1 MKNRE
6 KKTRRLSRKTL
17 MRGTRG
23 AISIL
28 LCLLLTP
35 FVSVTLGLVEYARYQ
50 QVVALCDEVYELTG
64 MSLLTDYDP
73 YLQERFGLLATNQ
86 QGNLGTDGVQL
97 LEENMKL
104 LGNQVTLGNPSVQGT
119 LALSNEAM
127 LRRQVVDV
135 SEMTAT
141 TALLAKDLK
150 LEDLLDKL
158 AELQGVGNFLGTVSS
173 LAGLSDA
180 LRVAVEEL
188 EDLQQ
193 AANALNTGVVEAK
206 ATATT
211 LASNLAGFYQKL
223 SDQGLAL
230 SADATQEEIDAAL
243 EQFQQSHQ
251 KEYTDLFRTGK
262 TLYDQLRALP
272 GLLDAAKTAADEFVK
287 AVEAAQK
294 AAEELLPTNDVD
306 QDGSISQEATTA
318 LEDVLDEM
326 VGLVDETLSD
336 LNDQAIQAGK
346 DAVLKILGAALEE
359 VGLKNVESRYQQ
371 IVSGIYFTTPM
382 GSWAKAD
389 LTAFLKNVYTLHQA
403 AGPDALAAYVDS
415 ILSIDLQFDPEQLAQ
430 RVGDVLVQATDK
442 LLNESTKRVGQLLTD
457 LVNVVR
463 GLFNLD
469 TFYDPDLDSFVNVA
483 AGSANGYQN
492 FLNALSRLLQ
502 ASENLGTSLGKGGID
517 GLWGALK
524 AMADMFGA
532 IVDTMKALID
542 IVGESLKSIASI
554 IGDFWNGNTRG
565 LYERLLISGY
575 MRHNLPCRL
584 DADTI
589 LDGKEG
595 DSVSLTGFSY
605 ADLPKLPPKGPIEE
619 WGSGFIAL
627 GNFFKGLQNGGKG
640 DDPIFEGAHLEYIR
654 AGTNSELANQAIT
667 FFDLYFLRLLL
678 NIPTVFKDAE
688 VKGLAASATIAS
700 WLVYVLYMLVE
711 PYCDTLLLVNG
722 GEVPFV
728 KGKCWLVPTKLADFI
743 KRMGDVTLGGALKED
758 WDKLSKED
766 LDKLMKEEGF
776 VSDTGGGTDGGTD
789 GGKDW
794 MEVGYQTHVLVQLL
808 IFVQP
813 DTQIERLGNLIE
825 MEATEYY
832 RQQGQSFKMSETY
845 TAVSI
850 SAQADLKTLLDVG
863 LAAGGDP
870 LQPSFDLKQTISY

>member
-17 MRGTRG
+17 IRGTRG

-28 LCLLLTP
+28 LCLVLTP
-35 FVSVTLGLVEYARYQ
+35 FVSVTLGMVEYARYQ

-86 QGNLGTDGVQL
+86 QGDLGTDGVQL
-97 LEENMKL
+97 LEENMQL
-104 LGNQVTLGNPSVQGT
+104 LGSQVTLGNPSVQGT
-119 LALSNEAM
+119 LALENKEM

-150 LEDLLDKL
+150 LEELLDKL
-158 AELQGVGNFLGTVSS
+158 AELQGVGNFLGTVES

-180 LRVAVEEL
+180 LREAVEEL
-188 EDLQQ
+188 EELQTAVNDLK
-193 AANALNTGVVEAK
+193 ANVAEIK

-211 LASNLAGFYQKL
+211 LSVDMADFYQKL
-223 SDQGLAL
+223 YDQGLAL
-230 SADATQEEIDAAL
+230 PADATQEEIDAAL
-243 EQFQQSHQ
+243 EQFQQSYQ
-251 KEYTDLFRTGK
+251 KEYTDRIRTGV
-262 TLYDQLRALP
+262 TLYQQLQKLPDQLVATKQ
-272 GLLDAAKTAADEFVK
+272 ASDEFVE

-294 AAEELLPTNDVD
+294 AAEELAPTNDVD
-306 QDGSISQEATTA
+306 KDGSISQAATTA
-318 LEDVLDEM
+318 LENVLNEM
-326 VGLVDETLSD
+326 VGLVDGALSD
-336 LNDQAIQAGK
+336 LTDETIKAGA
-346 DAVLKILGAALEE
+346 DAVKQIVDYALGE

-371 IVSGIYFTTPM
+371 IVSGIYFSTPM
-382 GSWAKAD
+382 GSVAKAD
-389 LTAFLKNVYTLHQA
+389 LTAFLKNVYTLCQD
-403 AGPDALAAYVDS
+403 PDIGDLAAHFKS
-415 ILSIDLQFDPEQLAQ
+415 ILVLELQLDLNEVADEIGRIFSEAANELF
-430 RVGDVLVQATDK
+430 
-442 LLNESTKRVGQLLTD
+442 NESTNRVGQLLTD
-457 LVNVVR
+457 LVKLVK

-469 TFYDPDLDSFVNVA
+469 TFYDPDLDSFVKTPG
-483 AGSANGYQN
+483 GSYSPYQS
-492 FLNALSRLLQ
+492 FLEALSSLLDAGDRLG
-502 ASENLGTSLGKGGID
+502 SSLAKEGVP
-517 GLWGALK
+517 GLLDAIK
-524 AMADMFGA
+524 AMVDMFRS
-532 IVDTMKALID
+532 IVNIMQALIG
-542 IVGESLKSIASI
+542 IVGDSLTSIASI

-605 ADLPKLPPKGPIEE
+605 ADLPKLPPKGPIGEAA
-619 WGSGFIAL
+619 SGFIAL
-627 GNFFKGLQNGGKG
+627 GKFLAGLQNGGQG

-654 AGTNSELANQAIT
+654 AGTNSEIANQAIT

-678 NIPTVFKDAE
+678 DLPTVFKDAE

-700 WLVYVLYMLVE
+700 WLVYVLYVMAE
-711 PYCDTLLLVNG
+711 PYCDTVLLVNG
-722 GEVPFV
+722 VDVPFV
-728 KGKCWLVPTKLADFI
+728 KGKCWLVPTNLVEFTKKMMDA
-743 KRMGDVTLGGALKED
+743 GLGEPLKED
-758 WDKLSKED
+758 F
-766 LDKLMKEEGF
+766 DKLMKEEGF
-776 VSDTGGGTDGGTD
+776 GNNADGGD
-789 GGKDW
+789 DWKDAS
-794 MEVGYQTHVLVQLL
+794 YQTHVLVLLL
-808 IFVQP
+808 IFVKP

-863 LAAGGDP
+863 LAAGGSP

>member
-28 LCLLLTP
+28 LCLVLTP
-35 FVSVTLGLVEYARYQ
+35 FVSVTLGMVEYARYQ

-64 MSLLTDYDP
+64 MSLLTDYDH

-86 QGNLGTDGVQL
+86 QGDLGTDGVQL

-150 LEDLLDKL
+150 LEELLDKL
-158 AELQGVGNFLGTVSS
+158 AELQGVGDFLGTVRS
-173 LAGLSDA
+173 LTELTDA
-180 LRVAVEEL
+180 VREAVEKL
-188 EDLQQ
+188 KTLQQ
-193 AANALNTGVVEAK
+193 KADDLNTGVMEVT

-211 LASNLAGFYQKL
+211 LASDLAAFYQKL

-230 SADATQEEIDAAL
+230 PADATLEEIDAAL
-243 EQFQQSHQ
+243 EQFQQSYQ
-251 KEYTDLFRTGK
+251 KEYTALFRTGK
-262 TLYDQLRALP
+262 TLYEQLRALP
-272 GLLDAAKTAADEFVK
+272 GLLDAAKTAANEFVT
-287 AVEAAQK
+287 AVEAAKNAAK
-294 AAEELLPTNDVD
+294 AVVSTNDVD
-306 QDGSISQEATTA
+306 KDGSISKEATET
-318 LEDVLDEM
+318 LQDVLNRMEKL
-326 VGLVDETLSD
+326 VEEALVDITD
-336 LNDQAIQAGK
+336 GAIQAGK
-346 DAVLKILGAALEE
+346 DAVNDILDAALEN
-359 VGLKNVESRYQQ
+359 VGLKDVVNRYQQ
-371 IVSGIYFTTPM
+371 MANGTYFSTPL
-382 GSWAKAD
+382 SDLAKAD
-389 LTAFLKNVYTLHQA
+389 LTAFLKSVYTMCKTHR
-403 AGPDALAAYVDS
+403 PDTLKEYFKS
-415 ILSIDLQFDPEQLAQ
+415 ILVPDLQFDPEGLASEIS
-430 RVGDVLVQATDK
+430 RVLSQATGDLVNK
-442 LLNESTKRVGQLLTD
+442 STDRVGQLLTD
-457 LVNVVR
+457 LTNVVN
-463 GLFNLD
+463 GLFDLKV
-469 TFYDPDLDSFVNVA
+469 FYDSNLDSFVNVA
-483 AGSANGYQN
+483 GENSNPYQN
-492 FLNALSRLLQ
+492 FLNALGRLIS
-502 ASENLGTSLGKGGID
+502 ASQDFGDSLTKEGID
-517 GLWGALK
+517 GLLGALK
-524 AMADMFGA
+524 AIADMFRA
-532 IVDTMKALID
+532 IVDTMGALIN
-542 IVGESLKSIASI
+542 IVGTSLTSIASI
-554 IGDFWNGNTRG
+554 ISDFWNGNTRG

-589 LDGKEG
+589 LDGAEG

-605 ADLPKLPPKGPIEE
+605 ADLPKLPSQSIFEELKDGFTGLGEFISNLQKGH
-619 WGSGFIAL
+619 
-627 GNFFKGLQNGGKG
+627 G
-640 DDPIFEGAHLEYIR
+640 DDPIFQGAHLEYIR
-654 AGTNSELANQAIT
+654 AGTNSEIANQAIT

-678 NIPTVFKDAE
+678 DIPTVFKDGE

-700 WLVYVLYMLVE
+700 WVVYVLYILAE
-711 PYCDTLLLVNG
+711 PFCDTVLLVNG
-722 GEVPFV
+722 VDVPFI
-728 KGKCWLVPTKLADFI
+728 KGKCWLVASKLREFTDKLGEAT
-743 KRMGDVTLGGALKED
+743 MGDALKAE
-758 WDKLSKED
+758 
-766 LDKLMKEEGF
+766 LDKLMDEKGF
-776 VSDTGGGTDGGTD
+776 GSNADGGD
-789 GGKDW
+789 DWKDTN
-794 MEVGYQTHVLVQLL
+794 YQTHVLVLLL

>member
-17 MRGTRG
+17 IRGTRG

-28 LCLLLTP
+28 LCLVLTP

-86 QGNLGTDGVQL
+86 QGDLGTDGVQL
-97 LEENMKL
+97 LEENMQL
-104 LGNQVTLGNPSVQGT
+104 LGSQVTLGNPSVQGT

-150 LEDLLDKL
+150 LEELLDKL
-158 AELQGVGNFLGTVSS
+158 AELQGVGNFLGTVES

-180 LRVAVEEL
+180 LRAAVEKL
-188 EDLQQ
+188 EALQQ
-193 AANALNTGVVEAK
+193 AANALNTRVAEIK
-206 ATATT
+206 ATTTT
-211 LASNLAGFYQKL
+211 LSVDMADFYQKL
-223 SDQGLAL
+223 YDQGLAL
-230 SADATQEEIDAAL
+230 PADATQEEIDAAL
-243 EQFQQSHQ
+243 EQFQQSYQ
-251 KEYTDLFRTGK
+251 KEYTDRIRTGK
-262 TLYDQLRALP
+262 TLYEQLQGVP
-272 GLLDAAKTAADEFVK
+272 DLLVDTKKAAEEYIK

-294 AAEELLPTNDVD
+294 AAEKLMPTNDVD
-306 QDGSISQEATTA
+306 KDGSISQAATTA
-318 LEDVLDEM
+318 LQRVLNEM
-326 VGLVDETLSD
+326 VGLVKGALSD
-336 LNDQAIQAGK
+336 LTDEAIQAGA
-346 DAVLKILGAALEE
+346 DAVKQITDYALGE
-359 VGLKNVESRYQQ
+359 VGLKNVVNRYQQ
-371 IVSGIYFTTPM
+371 IASGTYFTTPL
-382 GSWAKAD
+382 GSVAKAD
-389 LTAFLKNVYTLHQA
+389 LTAFLKNVHTLCQA
-403 AGPDALAAYVDS
+403 EGPEALAGHIES
-415 ILSIDLQFDPEQLAQ
+415 ILILELQFDINGLTEKISEILAYAA
-430 RVGDVLVQATDK
+430 GE
-442 LLNESTKRVGQLLTD
+442 LLNDSTNRVGQLLTD
-457 LVNVVR
+457 LVKLVK

-469 TFYDPDLDSFVNVA
+469 TFYDPDLDSFVKTPE
-483 AGSANGYQN
+483 GSYSPYQS
-492 FLNALSRLLQ
+492 FLEALSSLLDAGDRLG
-502 ASENLGTSLGKGGID
+502 SSLAKEGVP
-517 GLWGALK
+517 GLLDAIKAMVDMFRSIVNIMGALI
-524 AMADMFGA
+524 G
-532 IVDTMKALID
+532 

-605 ADLPKLPPKGPIEE
+605 ADLPKLPPKGPIGEAA
-619 WGSGFIAL
+619 SGFIAL
-627 GNFFKGLQNGGKG
+627 GKFLAGLQNGGQG

-654 AGTNSELANQAIT
+654 AGTNSEIANQAIT

-678 NIPTVFKDAE
+678 DLPTVFKDAE

-700 WLVYVLYMLVE
+700 WLVYVLYVMAE
-711 PYCDTLLLVNG
+711 PYCDTVLLVNG
-722 GEVPFV
+722 VDVPFV
-728 KGKCWLVPTKLADFI
+728 KGKCWLVPTNLVEFTKKMMDA
-743 KRMGDVTLGGALKED
+743 GLGEPLKED
-758 WDKLSKED
+758 F
-766 LDKLMKEEGF
+766 DKLMKEEGF
-776 VSDTGGGTDGGTD
+776 GNNADGGD
-789 GGKDW
+789 DWKDAS
-794 MEVGYQTHVLVQLL
+794 YQTHVLVLLL
-808 IFVQP
+808 IFVKP